1 MLEHRLNVRGAP
13 ATDRGPRRASRLGF
27 GVALATL
34 LLGPAAGAEDAGDAA
49 AQANNPLA
57 NMTALNFQDYYIGR
71 ITDTD
76 EAGNQFWLRF
86 AKCARP
92 RILVYNFQNDAY
104 SIPLGIGIGIG
115 IGIGQLVKRGKTVFN
130 SFVEPQASVAYRGP
144 GQPDSQVFAGFNT
157 RFLQ

>member
-1 MLEHRLNVRGAP
+1 LVA
-13 ATDRGPRRASRLGF
+13 
-27 GVALATL
+27 GVLI
-34 LLGPAAGAEDAGDAA
+34 GPAIAAEDQGYAA
-49 AQANNPLA
+49 ARANNPLA
-57 NMTALNFQDYYIGR
+57 NLTALNFRNYLIGR

-76 EAGNQFWLRF
+76 EDGNQFWLRF

-115 IGIGQLVKRGKTVFN
+115 QLVKRGKTVFN
-130 SFVEPQASVAYRGP
+130 IFVEPQASVAYRGP
-144 GQPDSQVFAGFNT
+144 GQPDWQAFAGFNA

>member
-1 MLEHRLNVRGAP
+1 MTREPWV
-13 ATDRGPRRASRLGF
+13 PRRLVTGIL
-27 GVALATL
+27 VAVVLI
-34 LLGPAAGAEDAGDAA
+34 GPAIAAEDQGDAA

-57 NMTALNFQDYYIGR
+57 NMTALNFRNYLIGR

-76 EAGNQFWLRF
+76 EDGNQFWLRF
-86 AKCARP
+86 VKCAWP
-92 RILVYNFQNDAY
+92 RILVYNFENDAY
-104 SIPLGIGIGIG
+104 SIPLGIGIG